1 MILAAGRGERL
12 RPLTDRTPKPLLPA
26 GGKPLIVW
34 HIENLAGAGFSRLV
48 VNHAHLG
55 AMIEDALGD
64 GSRWGVEL
72 RFSPEAQALET
83 AGGIRNA
90 LDLLQRPA
98 FAVVN
103 SDVFSEID
111 YARLA
116 DKVDAMMADDA
127 ELAHLLLVPNPAHN
141 PKGDFCLLDGRIVED
156 GGARETFSGIGVY
169 RRELFETVARGEG
182 ERLATVLRRQIPLGR
197 VSGERYDGFWMDIG
211 TQERLA
217 LLNRR
222 LAGSSK

>member
-34 HIENLAGAGFSRLV
+34 HIEKLAGAGFSRLV

-72 RFSPEAQALET
+72 RYSPEAQALET

-90 LDLLQRPA
+90 LELLQRPV

-103 SDVFSEID
+103 SDVYSEID

-116 DKVDAMMADDA
+116 EIADAMMAEDV
-127 ELAHLLLVPNPAHN
+127 LIAHLLLVRNPAHN
-141 PKGDFCLLDGRIVED
+141 PQGDFCLLHGRIVEN
-156 GGARETFSGIGVY
+156 GGPRETFSGIGVY
-169 RRELFETVARGEG
+169 RRELFETLARGER
-182 ERLATVLRRQIPLGR
+182 ERLATVLRRQIPRGR

-217 LLNRR
+217 QIDRR
-222 LAGSSK
+222 LAGSAK